1 MKDKSYGLIV
11 KPQINKINLS
21 KKLLTIKY
29 YKCNITDVIFNQR
42 RDYMKKIVVLLL
54 MVNLLLLSGCKNSSV
69 ETVQKDYSSC
79 FNGING
85 CAVFYDYD
93 KEKYDVYNE
102 EQCNTRYSPYSTFKI
117 VAVLE
122 GLNDGVLISKNTKM
136 KYNGEKYP
144 FDMWNKDMNL
154 NEAFQTSCVWYFR
167 QVIDNIG
174 QEKLKEA
181 VDELDYGNCDVS
193 KWEGEPIN
201 VQQELNGFWLGSS
214 LEITPMEMVNIVANI
229 FQGKTKYKKCAS
241 ENLFC

>member
-1 MKDKSYGLIV
+1 MKIHCFDDSVFFLNMKDKSYGLIG

-144 FDMWNKDMNL
+144 FDNL
-154 NEAFQTSCVWYFR
+154 HLRNPGSFC
-167 QVIDNIG
+167 N
-174 QEKLKEA
+174 
-181 VDELDYGNCDVS
+181 
-193 KWEGEPIN
+193 
-201 VQQELNGFWLGSS
+201 NGFG
-214 LEITPMEMVNIVANI
+214 EYPATPHRALPLNPDAPVL
-229 FQGKTKYKKCAS
+229 
-241 ENLFC
+241 LFLQ